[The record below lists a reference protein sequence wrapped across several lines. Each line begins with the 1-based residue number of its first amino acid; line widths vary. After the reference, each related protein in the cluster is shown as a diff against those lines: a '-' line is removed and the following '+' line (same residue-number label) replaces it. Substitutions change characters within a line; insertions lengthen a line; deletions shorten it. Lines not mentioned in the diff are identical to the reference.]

1 MSSSRSVDCKLS
13 PRTFTYINLP
23 INNKYSAGVL
33 GFVKIGEGFGATSKS
48 KIELLD
54 PIWATVQQTCSVIC
68 CCAPLYKPLFP
79 DMGLLSSLHSLTS
92 SVLGRGSSNGGTV
105 VGAGDNY
112 SELQDYQKHAYGGA
126 YAIGTKGMKHM
137 DRDTE
142 DRASIQRSHEA
153 VGNDWVE
160 MHDSSS
166 RKTSTSQTHIL
177 SLV

>member
-1 MSSSRSVDCKLS
+1 MC
-13 PRTFTYINLP
+13 INLP

-79 DMGLLSSLHSLTS
+79 EMGLLSSLHSLTS

-112 SELQDYQKHAYGGA
+112 SQLQDYQKHAYGGA

-142 DRASIQRSHEA
+142 DRASKQQSHEA

-177 SLV
+177 SPV